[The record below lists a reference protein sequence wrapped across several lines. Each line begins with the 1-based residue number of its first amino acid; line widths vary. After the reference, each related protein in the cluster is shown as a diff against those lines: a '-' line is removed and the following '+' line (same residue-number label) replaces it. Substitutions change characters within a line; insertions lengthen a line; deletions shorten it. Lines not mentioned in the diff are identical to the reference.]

1 MTLHLHDTAARA
13 VREFAPMTP
22 GQASVYLCGATV
34 QAPPH
39 IGHLRSAVCFDVLIR
54 WLQASGYR
62 VTFCRNV
69 TDIEDKILRTAER
82 EGVPPWVVAERNQ
95 RAFTWAY
102 DAVGCRPPDIEP
114 RATGHI
120 PEMIVL
126 IRRLIERGHAYPA
139 AGDVYFDV
147 HSYRDYGALS
157 GQRLDQMRP
166 AEDSDDAPGEG
177 PGEGSAKRDPR
188 DFTLWKGAKP
198 GEPYWETPWGPGRPG
213 WHLECS
219 AMATKYLGPT
229 FDIHGG
235 GMDLIFP
242 HHENELAQSRAAGDG
257 FARYWLHNGLLG
269 LAGEK
274 MSKSGGNSLLVTD
287 VLSRVRPAEL
297 RYYLVQAHYR
307 SLLEYS
313 EDALEEAVAAY
324 QRIERFVVRASEV
337 LSRLGMG
344 HLGMGSAAAWD
355 DEPLGLPVS
364 FRSAMDEDLGVP
376 AALAAVHACVRDGN
390 QALAA
395 SDKAGARAS
404 LVRLRAMLDVLGLDP
419 LAPHWSGSAGG
430 PGAGDRLRDV
440 VGSLVKLTL
449 QQRDAARARR
459 DYATA
464 DAIRDGLEE
473 IGVLV
478 EDTPEGPRW
487 ELKR

>member
-1 MTLHLHDTAARA
+1 VTLYLHDTLARA
-13 VREFAPMTP
+13 VREFTPITP
-22 GQASVYLCGATV
+22 GRVSLYLCGATV

-39 IGHLRSAVCFDVLIR
+39 IGHLRSAVAFDVLIR
-54 WLQASGYR
+54 WLETSGYQ
-62 VTFCRNV
+62 VIFCRNV
-69 TDIEDKILRTAER
+69 TDIEDKILRTAQA
-82 EGVPPWVVAERNQ
+82 EGVPSWIVAERNQ

-102 DAVGCRPPDIEP
+102 DAVGCRPPDVEP

-126 IRRLIERGHAYPA
+126 IRRLIEGGHAYPGG
-139 AGDVYFDV
+139 GDVYFDV
-147 HSYRDYGALS
+147 HSYPEYGALS

-166 AEDSDDAPGEG
+166 AEDAGDV

-188 DFTLWKGAKP
+188 DFTLWKGVKP
-198 GEPYWETPWGPGRPG
+198 GEPFWETPWGPGRPG

-219 AMATKYLGPT
+219 AMSTKYLGTT

-242 HHENELAQSRAAGDG
+242 HHENEIAQSRAAGDG
-257 FARYWLHNGLLG
+257 FARYWMHNGLLG

-274 MSKSGGNSLLVTD
+274 MSKSLGNSLLVTD
-287 VLSRVRPAEL
+287 VLRRVRGPEL

-307 SLLEYS
+307 SMLEYS
-313 EDALEEAVAAY
+313 EDALEEAAAAY
-324 QRIERFVVRASEV
+324 QRIERFVVRASEA
-337 LSRLGMG
+337 LMG
-344 HLGMGSAAAWD
+344 ASDDDGS
-355 DEPLGLPVS
+355 PGLPTS
-364 FRSAMDEDLGVP
+364 FRSAMDEDLAVP
-376 AALAAVHACVRDGN
+376 AALAAVHASVRDGN

-395 SDKAGARAS
+395 SDKTALRAS
-404 LVRLRAMLDVLGLDP
+404 LVQARTMLDVLGLDP
-419 LAPHWSGSAGG
+419 LAPQWSAPAGG
-430 PGAGDRLRDV
+430 AGLSGPGSGDRLREV

-449 QQRDAARARR
+449 RQRDAARARR

-464 DAIRDGLEE
+464 DAIRDGLDELG
-473 IGVLV
+473 IGV

>member
-1 MTLHLHDTAARA
+1 M
-13 VREFAPMTP
+13 
-22 GQASVYLCGATV
+22 CGATV

-39 IGHLRSAVCFDVLIR
+39 IGHLRSAVCFDVMIR
-54 WLQASGYR
+54 WLAASGYR
-62 VTFCRNV
+62 VTYCRNV
-69 TDIEDKILRTAER
+69 TDVDDKILRTAAA
-82 EGVPPWVVAERNQ
+82 EGVPPWIVAERNQ

-126 IRRLIERGHAYPA
+126 MRRLIEAEHAYPA
-139 AGDVYFDV
+139 GGDVYFDV
-147 HSYRDYGALS
+147 RSFPGYGALS

-166 AEDSDDAPGEG
+166 AGDCDEDGL
-177 PGEGSAKRDPR
+177 KRDPR
-188 DFTLWKGAKP
+188 DFALWKAAKP
-198 GEPYWETPWGPGRPG
+198 GEPCWETPWGPGRPG

-219 AMATKYLGPT
+219 AMSTKYLGST
-229 FDIHGG
+229 FDIHCG

-242 HHENELAQSRAAGDG
+242 HHENEIAQSKAAGDG

-274 MSKSGGNSLLVTD
+274 MSKSLGNSLLVTD
-287 VLSRVRPAEL
+287 VLTRVRAAEL

-307 SLLEYS
+307 SMLEFS
-313 EDALEEAVAAY
+313 EEALEEAVAAY
-324 QRIERFVVRASEV
+324 QRIERFVLRAAEV
-337 LSRLGMG
+337 SHG
-344 HLGMGSAAAWD
+344 
-355 DEPLGLPVS
+355 LGLDLAHATLGEDDAEGLPGS
-364 FRSAMDEDLGVP
+364 FRSAMNEDLSVP

-395 SDKAGARAS
+395 SDKTGVRIS
-404 LVRLRAMLDVLGLDP
+404 LLRLRAMLDVLGLDP
-419 LAPHWSGSAGG
+419 LAPHWAGAAAGSGTGSGE
-430 PGAGDRLRDV
+430 RLRQV
-440 VGSLVKLTL
+440 IGSLVKLTL
-449 QQRDAARARR
+449 DQRDAARARR

-473 IGVLV
+473 IGVIV
-478 EDTPEGPRW
+478 EDTPQGPRW

>member
-1 MTLHLHDTAARA
+1 M
-13 VREFAPMTP
+13 
-22 GQASVYLCGATV
+22 
-34 QAPPH
+34 
-39 IGHLRSAVCFDVLIR
+39 
-54 WLQASGYR
+54 
-62 VTFCRNV
+62 
-69 TDIEDKILRTAER
+69 
-82 EGVPPWVVAERNQ
+82 
-95 RAFTWAY
+95 
-102 DAVGCRPPDIEP
+102 
-114 RATGHI
+114 
-120 PEMIVL
+120 
-126 IRRLIERGHAYPA
+126 
-139 AGDVYFDV
+139 
-147 HSYRDYGALS
+147 
-157 GQRLDQMRP
+157 
-166 AEDSDDAPGEG
+166 
-177 PGEGSAKRDPR
+177 
-188 DFTLWKGAKP
+188 
-198 GEPYWETPWGPGRPG
+198 GPGRPG

-219 AMATKYLGPT
+219 AMSTKYLGPT

-242 HHENELAQSRAAGDG
+242 HHENEIAQSHSAGDG

-274 MSKSGGNSLLVTD
+274 MSKSLGNSLLVTD
-287 VLSRVRPAEL
+287 VLTRVRPAEL

-307 SLLEYS
+307 SMLEYS

-324 QRIERFVVRASEV
+324 RRIERFVVRASEV
-337 LSRLGMG
+337 LDGLGMG
-344 HLGMGSAAAWD
+344 RPGTDSAAGPGD
-355 DEPLGLPVS
+355 DETLGLPVS

-376 AALAAVHACVRDGN
+376 AALARVHAYVRDGN

-395 SDKAGARAS
+395 SDKAGVRAS

-419 LAPHWSGSAGG
+419 LAPHWSGAGG
-430 PGAGDRLRDV
+430 PGTGDQLRDV

-473 IGVLV
+473 IGVIV

>member
-1 MTLHLHDTAARA
+1 VTLRFHDTATRS
-13 VREFAPMTP
+13 VREFTPITP
-22 GQASVYLCGATV
+22 GEVSVYLCGATV

-39 IGHLRSAVCFDVLIR
+39 IGHLRSAVCFDVMTR
-54 WLQASGYR
+54 WLEARGYR

-69 TDIEDKILRTAER
+69 TDIEDKILRTAQL
-82 EGVPPWVVAERNQ
+82 EGVPPWIVAERNQ

-126 IRRLIERGHAYPA
+126 MRRLTESGHAYA
-139 AGDVYFDV
+139 AGGDVYFDV
-147 HSYRDYGALS
+147 HSYPGYGALS

-166 AEDSDDAPGEG
+166 AEDSDDTG
-177 PGEGSAKRDPR
+177 AKRDPR

-198 GEPYWETPWGPGRPG
+198 GEPHWETPWGSGRPG

-219 AMATKYLGPT
+219 AMSTKYLGPT
-229 FDIHGG
+229 FDIHCG

-242 HHENELAQSRAAGDG
+242 HHENEIAQSRAAGDD

-274 MSKSGGNSLLVTD
+274 MSKSLGNSLLVTD
-287 VLSRVRPAEL
+287 VLTRVRPPEL

-307 SLLEYS
+307 SMLEFS

-324 QRIERFVVRASEV
+324 QKIERFVTRATEV
-337 LSRLGMG
+337 V
-344 HLGMGSAAAWD
+344 GSGPAGYAEDSPDPQQGAGQ
-355 DEPLGLPVS
+355 DEPDGLPTS
-364 FRSAMDEDLGVP
+364 FRSAMDDDLAVP

-390 QALAA
+390 QALAG
-395 SDKAGARAS
+395 SDKPGVRAS
-404 LVRLRAMLDVLGLDP
+404 LAQTRAMLDVLGLDP
-419 LAPHWSGSAGG
+419 LAPQWSGSGSG
-430 PGAGDRLRDV
+430 ERLRQV
-440 VGSLVKLTL
+440 VGALVELTL
-449 QQRDAARARR
+449 RQRDAARDRK
-459 DYATA
+459 DFATS

-473 IGVLV
+473 IGVVV

-487 ELKR
+487 ELRR

>member
-1 MTLHLHDTAARA
+1 MTLYLHDTAARA
-13 VREFAPMTP
+13 VREFTPITP
-22 GQASVYLCGATV
+22 GEASVYLCGATV

-54 WLQASGYR
+54 WLEASGYR
-62 VTFCRNV
+62 VTYCRNV
-69 TDIEDKILRTAER
+69 TDIEDKILRTAAR
-82 EGVPPWVVAERNQ
+82 EGVPSWIVAERNQ

-102 DAVGCRPPDIEP
+102 DAVGCRAPDIEP

-139 AGDVYFDV
+139 AGDVFFDV
-147 HSYRDYGALS
+147 LSDPEYGALS

-166 AEDSDDAPGEG
+166 AEDIEEIA
-177 PGEGSAKRDPR
+177 AKRDPR
-188 DFTLWKGAKP
+188 DFTLWKAAKP

-219 AMATKYLGPT
+219 AMSTKYLGPT

-242 HHENELAQSRAAGDG
+242 HHENEIAQSHSAGDD

-274 MSKSGGNSLLVTD
+274 MSKSLGNSLLVTD
-287 VLSRVRPAEL
+287 VLTRVRQAEL

-307 SLLEYS
+307 SMLEYS

-324 QRIERFVVRASEV
+324 RRIERFVVRASEV
-337 LSRLGMG
+337 LDGLGMGRLGMD
-344 HLGMGSAAAWD
+344 SAAGQGD
-355 DEPLGLPVS
+355 DETLGLPVS

-376 AALAAVHACVRDGN
+376 AALATVHAYVRDGN

-404 LVRLRAMLDVLGLDP
+404 LVPLRAMLDVLGLDP
-419 LAPHWSGSAGG
+419 LAPHWSGAGG
-430 PGAGDRLRDV
+430 PGTGDQLRDV

-473 IGVLV
+473 IGVIV